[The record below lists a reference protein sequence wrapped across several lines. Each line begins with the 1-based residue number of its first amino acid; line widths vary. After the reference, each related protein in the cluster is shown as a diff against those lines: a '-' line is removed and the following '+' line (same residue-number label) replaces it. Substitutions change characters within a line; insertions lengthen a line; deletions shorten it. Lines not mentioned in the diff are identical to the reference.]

1 MPNTNPIK
9 PENADV
15 VRKIRLLR
23 AHTKQTG
30 MITTRSEGTLLSRLA
45 PDDLVEVLE
54 ALEQDASS
62 QRIPSD
68 RFTKSTDLSHGVK
81 RFDANG
87 IPEKNYNQ

>member
-1 MPNTNPIK
+1 MLDHQPITAKGLTVMMNTNNQIK
-9 PENADV
+9 PANADI

-54 ALEQDASS
+54 ALEQPLTES
-62 QRIPSD
+62 
-68 RFTKSTDLSHGVK
+68 GVRRYDPQGK
-81 RFDANG
+81 LIR
-87 IPEKNYNQ
+87 Q